1 MTPTRSR
8 RARGFSS
15 PTAEARGARGHGP
28 GAVAG
33 NQTPLLTC
41 SAGCS
46 CSCEQ
51 LVSPWCLSFCPSLP
65 VLCLRQPLP
74 TLFTASTRVTHE
86 AQPPPGTT
94 TQWGTLRLPG
104 APSSPP
110 SAVPAGGRL
119 HVDVSQFHEETAVTF
134 SQLSDELLWQYID
147 SGEPMCV
154 SQHPEAAAPP
164 ALPPVTPPRGPGRAS
179 HVTARASGTL
189 RALDGGRRT
198 GCVSSW
204 TPATGRPPQPAAQAS
219 GVAAP

>member
-28 GAVAG
+28 GTVAG
-33 NQTPLLTC
+33 NQTPLLMR

-46 CSCEQ
+46 CSCER
-51 LVSPWCLSFCPSLP
+51 LASPWCLSFCPSLL
-65 VLCLRQPLP
+65 VLCLRQPPP
-74 TLFTASTRVTHE
+74 TLFTASTRVAHE
-86 AQPPPGTT
+86 AQAPPRRHHLVGDAEAARGAVLTAQRCPCRRPAARG
-94 TQWGTLRLPG
+94 RL
-104 APSSPP
+104 
-110 SAVPAGGRL
+110 AVPRGDGGHLLAAVGRAAVAVHRQRGA
-119 HVDVSQFHEETAVTF
+119 HVRV
-134 SQLSDELLWQYID
+134 
-147 SGEPMCV
+147 P
-154 SQHPEAAAPP
+154 APRGRGASRP
-164 ALPPVTPPRGPGRAS
+164 HPVTPPWGPGRAS

-204 TPATGRPPQPAAQAS
+204 TPAMGRPPQPAARAS